1 MTDKHTPQ
9 PTKDHLKQVRQQ
21 SIRRQGVILAILGVG
36 MLALAF
42 GFVPLYRTFCQII
55 GIPVPQLG
63 TEMTPQKSSPLI
75 GEDDRHITVRFI
87 GNSAAG
93 VPVEFGPRV
102 KAIVAKVGE
111 PVLTAYD
118 ATNLSPNNLKGQAV
132 HTIVAMGDAVARDA
146 VQYVELVQCF
156 CFEEQLY
163 PGNTDVTLPLSFTIR
178 QDLPKGVHTLTFA
191 YTLFEMDD
199 E

>member
-1 MTDKHTPQ
+1 MNWGMTQ
-9 PTKDHLKQVRQQ
+9 RNRQKEIQ
-21 SIRRQGVILAILGVG
+21 RHGIVLAILGAG

-42 GFVPLYRTFCQII
+42 GFVPMYRTFCQII

-63 TEMTPQKSSPLI
+63 TEMTPQKSSNII
-75 GEDDRHITVRFI
+75 GEDNRYITVRFI

-102 KAIVAKVGE
+102 KTIHAKVGE

-118 ATNLSPNNLKGQAV
+118 ATNLSPNNMKGQAV
-132 HTIVAMGDAVARDA
+132 HTIVAMGDAVGRDA
-146 VQYVELVQCF
+146 AKYVELVQCF
-156 CFEEQLY
+156 CFEEQMY
-163 PGNTDVTLPLSFTIR
+163 PGSTDVTLPLSFTIR
-178 QDLPKGVHTLTFA
+178 GDLPKGVHTLTFA

>member
-1 MTDKHTPQ
+1 
-9 PTKDHLKQVRQQ
+9 
-21 SIRRQGVILAILGVG
+21 

-63 TEMTPQKSSPLI
+63 TELTPQQPSLNTTA
-75 GEDDRHITVRFI
+75 ENRTVTVRFI

-93 VPVEFGPRV
+93 VPVTFGPRV
-102 KAIVAKVGE
+102 KSIVAKVGE

-118 ATNLSPNNLKGQAV
+118 AENLSTKNLNGQAV
-132 HTIVAMGDAVARDA
+132 HTIVALGSAVGRDA
-146 VQYVELVQCF
+146 VKYVDLVQCF

-163 PGNTDVTLPLSFTIR
+163 PAKTGVTLPLSFTIR
-178 QDLPKGVHTLTFA
+178 PDLPQGVHTLTFA
-191 YTLFEMDD
+191 YTLFETP